1 MLLLS
6 YLSGCEGES
15 VEGRSIR
22 RAGLRVTTYRLNGGE
37 YMTKRE
43 AQSQAEIDLLPPF
56 GEPEVHVE
64 GSLATLAIA
73 GAAGIGVIRAFSSS

>member
-1 MLLLS
+1 
-6 YLSGCEGES
+6 
-15 VEGRSIR
+15 
-22 RAGLRVTTYRLNGGE
+22 
-37 YMTKRE
+37 MTKRE